1 MPRSRPSRPFSRSMP
16 PLDSDSGPL
25 PFELILVLVALA
37 VTLIG
42 LAIAFPVFAAIL
54 AARYGAAALYNNW
67 HLARLRKGREG
78 ESICTFA
85 RAFDLRQIDPW
96 IVRAVWD
103 ALQPYVGSKKRDFPI
118 RPSDDITRD
127 LCVDPEDGDEL
138 VASCAKRAGRS
149 MEDAE
154 QNPLFGSIWTVEDFV
169 RFLNAQ
175 PVAGSA

>member
-1 MPRSRPSRPFSRSMP
+1 MP

-25 PFELILVLVALA
+25 TLKVKLVLAALA
-37 VTLIG
+37 VALVG
-42 LAIAFPVFAAIL
+42 LAIAFPLFAGIL
-54 AARYGAAALYNNW
+54 VALYGAAALYNSW
-67 HLARLRKGREG
+67 HLARLRKGREV

-96 IVRAVWD
+96 VVRAVWD
-103 ALQPYVGSKKRDFPI
+103 ALQPYVRSKGRDFPI

-149 MEDAE
+149 MEYAE

-175 PVAGSA
+175 PVAGAA